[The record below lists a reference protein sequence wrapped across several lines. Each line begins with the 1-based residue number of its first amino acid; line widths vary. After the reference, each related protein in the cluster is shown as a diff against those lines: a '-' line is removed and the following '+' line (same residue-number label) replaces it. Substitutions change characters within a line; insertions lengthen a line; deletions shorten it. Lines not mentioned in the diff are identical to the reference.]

1 MRMIASLAPACGGA
15 LLLLAAC
22 GGSDAPSNSGGSSAS
37 PAQDGLELVLAAYD
51 GIATPR
57 TNVLLISL
65 DSTRRDM
72 LSCYGHVPQFAPNEK
87 TTPNIDRLAAEGVK
101 MEEAYSTTSWTLPSH
116 MSLMTGQPELVH
128 GVDLDPFKLGEATP
142 TLAAILRRVGYY
154 TAGHYSGPYLHAR
167 YGFDRGFDTYSAAY
181 GPDLAEANA
190 ERARLQSELDA
201 ARQTGDAERQ
211 KELQATIG
219 RIDRNLDN
227 LSHRDRSSQSV
238 TDAAIASVERGLTA
252 GRPWFVMAHYFDPH
266 FDYVPPEE
274 LAKRFDPDYD
284 GQMDSSGFWTTEKV
298 GRRKPDE
305 PDWGIR
311 EQVCSA
317 RDLDHLKALY
327 AADLHW
333 TDSQVGRLLEHL
345 RSKRLLENTLVVV
358 VADHGDEFFEHGGL
372 GHRHTLYEEQVRI
385 PMVLRLPSSLPQGQA
400 VKGLVSLTDVL
411 PTVLELLD
419 LPLPESLIS
428 RSFLALAQ
436 GKEDGADR
444 FVLGRLVQYLPLQ
457 RIGGPP
463 VVRINLRETYR
474 KGALKLERWRRWHE
488 ALPTAPPEIAA
499 QVKASAGERDK
510 DLVLVWTDFAG
521 GSQERSSDF
530 STDWKDARAQLALGE
545 WRKVYVQAQRAAKPS
560 EIATIPGASAAQL
573 QALGYVNAQA
583 SSRTPYDLP
592 PPGEHHR

>member
-1 MRMIASLAPACGGA
+1 MRTMASLAPACGGA

-22 GGSDAPSNSGGSSAS
+22 GGSDAPSSGGAPSAS
-37 PAQDGLELVLAAYD
+37 AASNGLEAALAAYD

-72 LSCYGHVPQFAPNEK
+72 LSCYGYVPQFAPNEK
-87 TTPNIDRLAAEGVK
+87 TTPHIDRLAAEGVK
-101 MEEAYSTTSWTLPSH
+101 LEEAYSTTSWTLPSH

-154 TAGHYSGPYLHAR
+154 TAGHYSGPYLHPR
-167 YGFDRGFDTYSAAY
+167 YGFDRGFDTYDAAY

-190 ERARLQSELDA
+190 ERARLQLELDA
-201 ARQTGDAERQ
+201 ARQAGDVQRQ

-219 RIDRNLDN
+219 RIDRNLDT
-227 LSHRDRSSQSV
+227 LSHRDRSSASV
-238 TDAAIASVERGLTA
+238 TDAAIASIERGLSA
-252 GRPWFVMAHYFDPH
+252 GRPWFVLAHYFDPH

-274 LAKRFDPDYD
+274 LARRFDPEYQ
-284 GQMDSSGFWTTEKV
+284 GAMDSSGFWTTDKV

-333 TDSQVGRLLEHL
+333 TDSQVGRLIEHL
-345 RSKRLLENTLVVV
+345 RSKRLLDNTLVVM

-372 GHRHTLYEEQVRI
+372 GHRHTLYEELVRI
-385 PMVLRLPSSLPQGQA
+385 PMVLRLPSSLPRGQA

-419 LPLPESLIS
+419 LPLPDSLVS

-457 RIGGPP
+457 RINGPP
-463 VVRINLRETYR
+463 VVRVIVRETFR
-474 KGALKLERWRRWHE
+474 QGALKLERWRRWHD
-488 ALPTAPPEIAA
+488 ALPSAPPEIQA
-499 QVKASAGERDK
+499 QAKASAGERDK
-510 DLVLVWTDFAG
+510 DLVLVWTDFAR
-521 GSQERSSDF
+521 GSQEKGTDFSSDWN
-530 STDWKDARAQLALGE
+530 DPRAVQALGE
-545 WRKVYVQAQRAAKPS
+545 WRKIYAQAQRAGKPS
-560 EIATIPGASAAQL
+560 EIATPSGADAAQL
-573 QALGYVNAQA
+573 QALGYVEAQA
-583 SSRTPYDLP
+583 SSRAPYELP
-592 PPGEHHR
+592 PPGEHRR